1 MKKCLLNTFVCIGS
15 MMALCMHSTPVEAI
29 FASVKATGM
38 AAACISHPIDSLA
51 GAYNP
56 AGMGDVGD
64 RFDLEAAWVRDRG
77 HARVKG
83 NIALNPITHRPIID
97 PTTGQPVLN
106 PFTNG
111 KFNGMRTK
119 DVFPVGFGLN
129 KIWCF
134 GCDWHL
140 ATGIVVY
147 NRNYQKTTYKHAL
160 PLLGTTK
167 AGLEYVNETVSPIVA
182 VTWCNSHTIGVSAN
196 YQIERIKVNGLQNF
210 AVPVSPF
217 FPLVPGGS
225 LFPNNVT
232 NRGYGWST
240 GWGVTIGYLGHITDC
255 LTIGLTYQPKT
266 SMRRIH
272 KYKGFLAEHG
282 KLDIPQ
288 KIGAGISYY
297 IMPCLVV
304 AFDVEHIEWDKV
316 KALHNPLLSD
326 GILQPLGSSNGP
338 GFGFVNQWYYRFGVE
353 WEVDECWTLRAG
365 YRFANAPIKRHQTA
379 VNLLTLDVVESF
391 ATVGATWNVTEC
403 NELSIMG
410 AYGFENTIKG
420 KDSIPNFLGGG
431 NIDLTEQKFA
441 IGLAWGLKF

>member
-1 MKKCLLNTFVCIGS
+1 MKRHLLNSLVCLGS

-38 AAACISHPIDSLA
+38 AAACISHPLDSLA

-56 AGMGDVGD
+56 AGIGDVGD
-64 RFDLEAAWVRDRG
+64 RFDLEGGWLRDRG
-77 HARVKG
+77 HTHVKG
-83 NIALNPITHRPIID
+83 NILLDPVTHQPVIGPD
-97 PTTGQPVLN
+97 GLPVLN
-106 PFTNG
+106 PVTNG

-129 KIWCF
+129 KVWCF

-140 ATGIVVY
+140 ATGIILY
-147 NRNYQKTTYKHAL
+147 NRNYQKTTYKHPL

-167 AGLEYVNETVSPIVA
+167 AGLEYINETISPIVA
-182 VTWCNSHTIGVSAN
+182 ITWCNSHTLGISAN
-196 YQIERIKVNGLQNF
+196 YQIERIKVNGLEQF
-210 AVPVSPF
+210 DRPV
-217 FPLVPGGS
+217 FPGIPGGS
-225 LFPNNVT
+225 LFPGHVT

-255 LTIGLTYQPKT
+255 LTIGLTYQPET
-266 SMRRIH
+266 SMRRIDR
-272 KYKGFLAEHG
+272 YKGFLAQRG
-282 KLDIPQ
+282 KLNIPQ

-304 AFDVEHIEWDKV
+304 AFDVEHIQWSKI

-326 GILQPLGSSNGP
+326 GTLQPLGASNGP
-338 GFGFVNQWYYRFGVE
+338 GFGFKDQWYYRFGVE
-353 WEVDECWTLRAG
+353 WEVDDCWTLRAG
-365 YRFANAPIKRHQTA
+365 YRFANAPIRRNQTA
-379 VNLLTLDVVESF
+379 VNLLTLDTVESF
-391 ATVGATWNVTEC
+391 ATVGATWYVTEC

-420 KDSIPNFLGGG
+420 KNSIPNFLGAGEV
-431 NIDLTEQKFA
+431 DLTESKYA
-441 IGLAWGLKF
+441 IGLAWGYRF